1 MFFGLFWFQR
11 LFKLILVN
19 INKIKKNNKIK
30 TEKNAMYFSYIIET
44 MIVALWIKCL
54 TRDAMFGRLFK
65 RVRLAQTHSM
75 AAAK

>member
-1 MFFGLFWFQR
+1 
-11 LFKLILVN
+11 
-19 INKIKKNNKIK
+19 
-30 TEKNAMYFSYIIET
+30 MYFSYIIET

-65 RVRLAQTHSM
+65 LVRLAQTHSM

>member
-1 MFFGLFWFQR
+1 
-11 LFKLILVN
+11 
-19 INKIKKNNKIK
+19 
-30 TEKNAMYFSYIIET
+30 MYFSYIIET

-54 TRDAMFGRLFK
+54 TRDTMFGRLFK